1 MGGMAAISKN
11 HNTWEQFF
19 SFLQHEIHKI
29 AKKNKPSIGLFSI
42 MHPVINERNTKKA
55 II

>member
-11 HNTWEQFF
+11 HNTCERFF
-19 SFLQHEIHKI
+19 SFLKHKMQKT
-29 AKKNKPSIGLFSI
+29 AKKNKPSIGLFRT
-42 MHPVINERNTKKA
+42 MHPVINDRNTKKA